1 MLYLHGVGH
10 FHPENIIDNQFLE
23 ELDIGTT
30 NDWILERVG
39 IKSRRTVLS
48 LDYLRETKNQ
58 DVRMASEASLY
69 SNAETGAKAARIA
82 CDKAGI
88 KLSDV
93 GMLISGSCT
102 PQYSCPA
109 EACTI
114 AGELG
119 IEVPAMDINSACSSM
134 AAQLNFLNNMQPDSL
149 PEYILVVN
157 PENSTR
163 SINYSDRSSAVL
175 WGDCSSAMVVSTK
188 TKSKVSIRHSFL
200 TSSPKGWEKVTFRTG
215 SHFKQDGRTVQ
226 TFAIKKSLSI
236 IKKLREEIDG
246 SNENHVKFIGH
257 QANLLMLNSVTRMAE
272 INPLN
277 HFFNVDQYG
286 NCGAAGA
293 PSVLSQNFDNLSP
306 GDLVMMGV
314 VGAGLSWGGVLL
326 EVDKL

>member
-10 FHPENIIDNQFLE
+10 FHPENIIDNRFLE
-23 ELDIGTT
+23 DLDIGTT
-30 NDWILERVG
+30 NEWILERVG
-39 IKSRRTVLS
+39 IKSRRTVLP
-48 LDYLRETKNQ
+48 LDYLKETRNL
-58 DVRMASEASLY
+58 DPRMAREVSLY
-69 SNAETGAKAARIA
+69 SNAQTGAKAARMA
-82 CDKAGI
+82 CDRAGI
-88 KLSDV
+88 NLNDI
-93 GMLISGSCT
+93 GMVISGSCT

-114 AGELG
+114 AGELE
-119 IEVPAMDINSACSSM
+119 IDVPALDINSACSSM
-134 AAQLNFLNNMQPDSL
+134 AAQLNFLNQMEIDSL

-163 SINYSDRSSAVL
+163 SIDYSDRSSAVL

-188 TKSKVSIRHSFL
+188 IKSKISIKHSFL
-200 TSSPKGWEKVTFRTG
+200 TSSPKGWEKVTFKTG

-226 TFAIKKSLSI
+226 TFAIKRSLSI

-246 SNENHVKFIGH
+246 LKENQVKFIGH
-257 QANLLMLNSVTRMAE
+257 QANLMMLNSVTRMAE
-272 INPLN
+272 IDQNN
-277 HFFNVDQYG
+277 HLFNVDKFG

-293 PSVLSQNFDNLSP
+293 PSVLSQNLDTLSP

-326 EVDKL
+326 EVDSL